1 MKIKMKETDICMP
14 MLLETQRKGEAKC
27 EKTTPNVSQR
37 CKRQEKK
44 ARVKE
49 DK

>member
-1 MKIKMKETDICMP
+1 MNENIYMYP
-14 MLLETQRKGEAKC
+14 NAPRTQKKGEAKC

-37 CKRQEKK
+37 RKRQEKK
-44 ARVKE
+44 TRVKE